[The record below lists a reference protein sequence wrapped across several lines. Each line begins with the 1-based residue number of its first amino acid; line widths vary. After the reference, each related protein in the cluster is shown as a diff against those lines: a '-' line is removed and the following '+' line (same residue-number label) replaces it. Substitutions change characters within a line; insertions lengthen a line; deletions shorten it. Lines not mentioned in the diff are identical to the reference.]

1 MLRTKNL
8 ITKLLYSLE
17 VFMDVYGVSL
27 NSSTSKMAGDA
38 IYIGHQLERSVC
50 SRWGISAN
58 TVSSTDE
65 GVSV

>member
-1 MLRTKNL
+1 
-8 ITKLLYSLE
+8 
-17 VFMDVYGVSL
+17 MDVYGVSL